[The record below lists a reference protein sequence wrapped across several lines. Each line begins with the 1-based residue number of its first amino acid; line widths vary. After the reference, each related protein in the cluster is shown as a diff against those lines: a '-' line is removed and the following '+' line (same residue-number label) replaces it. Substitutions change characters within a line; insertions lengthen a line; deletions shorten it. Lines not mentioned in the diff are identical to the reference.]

1 MPSLISSRQIAG
13 HPTARASRWASVVL
27 PAPIGLRIVMSD
39 VVDAEAL
46 GPSVGEM
53 VDEGA
58 ARWAVTGRPV
68 GVGEVDLEDCE
79 VAAGQDAD
87 DLGPDAKHDRLT
99 LVGRPCV
106 DAAPPAGRVA
116 DLDVGGVGVTVGARY
131 RGLVKL
137 GVEVLPFREPR
148 RLERGLAQ
156 PGSLS
161 RLPQCGTQL

>member
-1 MPSLISSRQIAG
+1 
-13 HPTARASRWASVVL
+13 
-27 PAPIGLRIVMSD
+27 MSD
-39 VVDAEAL
+39 VVNAEAL

-58 ARWAVTGRPV
+58 AGWAVIGRPV

-79 VAAGQDAD
+79 VAAGPDAD

-99 LVGRPCV
+99 LVGRPCI

-161 RLPQCGTQL
+161 RLP